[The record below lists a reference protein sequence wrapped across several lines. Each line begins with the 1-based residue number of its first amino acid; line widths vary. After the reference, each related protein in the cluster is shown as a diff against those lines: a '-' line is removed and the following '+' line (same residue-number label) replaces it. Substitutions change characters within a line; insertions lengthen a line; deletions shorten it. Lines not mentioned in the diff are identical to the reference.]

1 MMCSKTDFFEL
12 PLGDNYRECIEI
24 EHSDEYRKGHDAGYN
39 DGVESFRPK
48 FEEMKA
54 RFDQEIAK
62 LSRENEILKNPQCEQ
77 CDNFEF
83 GMCQHYRSRDCYLY
97 HRGGTLSLFKIKES
111 K

>member
-1 MMCSKTDFFEL
+1 METVT
-12 PLGDNYRECIEI
+12 GYGAIV
-24 EHSDEYRKGHDAGYN
+24 EHDDDLKALVDKVDGAYTDEYRQVYD

-54 RFDQEIAK
+54 RFDQKIAE

-97 HRGGTLSLFKIKES
+97 HRGGTVSLFKIKES

>member
-1 MMCSKTDFFEL
+1 MDGKTDFFEL
-12 PLGDNYRECIEI
+12 PVGDQHHRECIEI
-24 EHSDEYRKGHDAGYN
+24 EYSEEYRKGHEVGFN
-39 DGVESFRPK
+39 EGIESFRPK

-54 RFDQEIAK
+54 LFDQKIAE

-83 GMCQHYRSRDCYLY
+83 GMCQHYRSRDCYMY
-97 HRGGTLSLFKIKES
+97 HRGGTVSLFKIKG

>member
-1 MMCSKTDFFEL
+1 MFRS
-12 PLGDNYRECIEI
+12 GNYHEVTAIGIHAQAME
-24 EHSDEYRKGHDAGYN
+24 ESTHTDEYRQAYN

-83 GMCQHYRSRDCYLY
+83 GMCQHFRSRDCYLY
-97 HRGGTLSLFKIKES
+97 HRGGTVSLFKIKGEL
-111 K
+111 